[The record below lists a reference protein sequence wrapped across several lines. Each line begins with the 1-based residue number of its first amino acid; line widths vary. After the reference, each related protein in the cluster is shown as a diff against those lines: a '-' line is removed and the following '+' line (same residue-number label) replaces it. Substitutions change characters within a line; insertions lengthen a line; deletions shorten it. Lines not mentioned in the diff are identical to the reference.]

1 MRKKVLFSIC
11 LSFFVL
17 LVGCNSTKT
26 TEESLA
32 KPQEKVSD
40 KEQKETTEE
49 QTNDS
54 FKDDETGELFEILK
68 SQESIDSQK
77 LGPIKIEFEGA
88 DLVEVSNI
96 PDDRLDDYQTMTEIP
111 LKDPFNVISIKYSI
125 ENKGKDII
133 NFVGISHLILDTKEQ
148 IKVNSN
154 DLRTDQ
160 LETKIYGHAKKEVEI
175 DVPIQSDASKIK
187 SIRLVLE
194 SPLDENFSNVAETK
208 ELIVDLK

>member
-1 MRKKVLFSIC
+1 MGKRVLFSIY
-11 LSFFVL
+11 LSLIVL

-26 TEESLA
+26 VDETAE
-32 KPQEKVSD
+32 KPQEKTSH
-40 KEQKETTEE
+40 KKETKEDKTSTSYINE
-49 QTNDS
+49 
-54 FKDDETGELFEILK
+54 ETGEILDLIK
-68 SQESIDSQK
+68 TQENIDPQN
-77 LGPIKIEFEGA
+77 LGPLQIEFEGVN
-88 DLVEVSNI
+88 LSKLSKI

>member
-1 MRKKVLFSIC
+1 MRKRLLFSIC
-11 LSFFVL
+11 LSLFVL

-26 TEESLA
+26 ADETAE
-32 KPQEKVSD
+32 KPQEKTSH
-40 KEQKETTEE
+40 KKETKEDKTSTSYINE
-49 QTNDS
+49 
-54 FKDDETGELFEILK
+54 ETGEILDLIK
-68 SQESIDSQK
+68 TQENIDPQN
-77 LGPIKIEFEGA
+77 LGPLQIEFEGVN
-88 DLVEVSNI
+88 LSKLSKI